1 MSGRTPLKR
10 HVAAVV
16 IGNALE
22 FYDFTT
28 YAYFATQIG
37 HTFFPSKSPFVSLM
51 GSLAAFGIGFAARPI
66 GAIVFGRYG
75 DRAGRRPA
83 MLACFVL
90 MGAAILLLA
99 LTPSYAAIGI
109 AAPAL
114 VVVARLLQG
123 LAVGGDVGPTTA
135 YLFEA
140 APESRRGFYASLQ
153 YTSQG
158 MSTLAGGIVG
168 VTLSSILDPQ
178 ALTDYGWR
186 IAFLLGAV
194 ILPVGFMIRRAL
206 PETFHETER
215 AQAVDVRAPVPW
227 RIIVLGFFMLG
238 STTIGFYVIAYMTTF
253 ASTVLGM
260 RTNVSFGATLVFGI
274 ANIIFSTLSGILSDR
289 FGRKP
294 LMVWPRV
301 AFAALV
307 LPMFL
312 LIIRNRDAVT
322 LLGATFLLGALSQ
335 MAVVGFVAMS
345 EVLPKHMRSA
355 SLAITYATAI
365 SIFGGTTQFNV
376 TWLIHHTG
384 NPMMPAYYLIV
395 ATLVGIVAM
404 VLMPETAP
412 AALRRRQLMSGTA
425 VGAGADLT

>member
-1 MSGRTPLKR
+1 MAESIAVTPPLKR

-37 HTFFPSKSPFVSLM
+37 RTFFPSQSPFVSLM
-51 GSLAAFGIGFAARPI
+51 ASLAAFGIGFAARPV
-66 GAIVFGRYG
+66 GAIVFGSYG
-75 DRAGRRPA
+75 DRVGRKPA
-83 MLACFVL
+83 MLLCFTL

-99 LTPSYAAIGI
+99 LTPSYASIGI

-140 APESRRGFYASLQ
+140 APEHRRGFYAALQ
-153 YTSQG
+153 YSSQG

-168 VTLSSILDPQ
+168 VTLSSVLDAQ

-194 ILPVGFMIRRAL
+194 ILPVGFFIRRAL
-206 PETFHETER
+206 PETFHEAER
-215 AQAVDVRAPVPW
+215 AQAVSSPIPW

-253 ASTVLGM
+253 AGTVLHM
-260 RTNVSFGATLVFGI
+260 KTNVSFGATLVFGA
-274 ANIIFSTLSGILSDR
+274 ANIVFSTLAGILSDR
-289 FGRKP
+289 YGRKP

-301 AFAALV
+301 LFCV
-307 LPMFL
+307 LILPLFY
-312 LIIRNRDAVT
+312 LIIQNHDAVT
-322 LLGATFLLGALSQ
+322 LLGAMFLLGALGQ
-335 MAVVGFVAMS
+335 MAVVGFVTMS

-365 SIFGGTTQFNV
+365 SIFGGTTQLNI

-384 NPMMPAYYLIV
+384 NPMMPAYYLFA

-412 AALRRRQLMSGTA
+412 VILKRPA
-425 VGAGADLT
+425 VP

>member
-1 MSGRTPLKR
+1 MTGSAAAPLKR

-37 HTFFPSKSPFVSLM
+37 HTFFPSQSPFVSLM
-51 GSLAAFGIGFAARPI
+51 ASLAAFGIGFAARPV
-66 GAIVFGRYG
+66 GAIIFGRYG
-75 DRAGRRPA
+75 DRVGRKPA

-99 LTPSYAAIGI
+99 LTPSYSAIGI

-114 VVVARLLQG
+114 VVIARLLQG

-140 APESRRGFYASLQ
+140 APEHRRGFYAALQ
-153 YTSQG
+153 YASQG

-168 VTLSSILDPQ
+168 VTLSSVLDAQ
-178 ALTDYGWR
+178 ALNDYGWR

-194 ILPVGFMIRRAL
+194 ILPVGFLIRRAL
-206 PETFHETER
+206 PETFHESER
-215 AQAVDVRAPVPW
+215 AQAVSAPVPW

-253 ASTVLGM
+253 AGTVLHM
-260 RTNVSFGATLVFGI
+260 KTNISFGATLVFGA
-274 ANIIFSTLSGILSDR
+274 ANIVFSTLAGILSDR
-289 FGRKP
+289 YGRKP

-301 AFAALV
+301 LFLV
-307 LPMFL
+307 LILPLFFL
-312 LIIRNRDAVT
+312 IVRNRDAVT
-322 LLGATFLLGALSQ
+322 LLCATFVLGALGQ
-335 MAVVGFVAMS
+335 MAVVGFVTMS

-365 SIFGGTTQFNV
+365 SIFGGTTQFNI
-376 TWLIHHTG
+376 TWLIHSTG
-384 NPMMPAYYLIV
+384 NAMAPAYYLFT
-395 ATLVGIVAM
+395 ATIVGIIAM

-412 AALRRRQLMSGTA
+412 VILKRPA
-425 VGAGADLT
+425 VP